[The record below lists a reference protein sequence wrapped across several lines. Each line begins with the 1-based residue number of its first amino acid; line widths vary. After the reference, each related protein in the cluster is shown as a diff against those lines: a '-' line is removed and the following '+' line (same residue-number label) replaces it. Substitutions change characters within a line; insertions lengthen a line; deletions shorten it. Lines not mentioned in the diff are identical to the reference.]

1 MELLVVLIIL
11 VAVGGLMI
19 SSASNPTVRGTDG
32 SVLTPNAVVTRATM
46 QEVIKALVGDGADAS
61 NYYRDNFSIPNQLTS
76 LFINVDELSAYN
88 PVTKTGWNGPY
99 LLDSGADYGTVT
111 RNDDSDGFT
120 DLYALEDDPV
130 VLDSWGRP
138 LVLQE
143 SSDRNSA
150 RLVSAGPNRIL
161 EMDPDDLDADPGD
174 DIVKF
179 LF

>member
-19 SSASNPTVRGTDG
+19 SSASNPTVRSTDG
-32 SVLTPNAVVTRATM
+32 SVLTPNAVVTQSTM

-76 LFINVDELSAYN
+76 LFINVNGLNAYN
-88 PVTKTGWNGPY
+88 PATKNGWNGPY
-99 LLDSGADYGTVT
+99 LLDSGTRYGTFTEV
-111 RNDDSDGFT
+111 DDSDGFT
-120 DLYALEDDPV
+120 DLYAEENDPAI
-130 VLDSWGRP
+130 LDGWGRP
-138 LVLQE
+138 LVLQQ
-143 SSDRNSA
+143 SSDRDFA
-150 RLVSAGPNRIL
+150 RLVSAGPNHIL
-161 EMDPDDLDADPGD
+161 EMDPDDPNADPGD